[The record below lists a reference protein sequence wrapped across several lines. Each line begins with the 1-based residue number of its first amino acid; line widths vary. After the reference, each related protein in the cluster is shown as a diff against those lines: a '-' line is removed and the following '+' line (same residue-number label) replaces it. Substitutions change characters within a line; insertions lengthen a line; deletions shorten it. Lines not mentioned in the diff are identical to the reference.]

1 MTTSFRLGALVERLT
16 SAPRVERLL
25 ERLAHGSDE
34 GVASDDTHQL
44 AVELE
49 IVIGAPVE
57 RVWQAL
63 VRAEHRAAWWSYLE
77 LDPRPGGVVVERW
90 RNGAGREV
98 TTGGQVVELEPPR
111 RLRCTWR
118 DDDWPAFTEVEFDL
132 RSESETTRVNVRH
145 VGWER
150 LGGDGARLAAAHRI
164 GWRLHLENLKAFAES
179 HAGLR
184 DLA

>member
-1 MTTSFRLGALVERLT
+1 M
-16 SAPRVERLL
+16 
-25 ERLAHGSDE
+25 
-34 GVASDDTHQL
+34 THQV

-49 IVIGAPVE
+49 MVIGAPLG

-63 VRAEHRAAWWSYLE
+63 VSVEHRAAWWSYLE

-90 RNGAGREV
+90 RNDAGREV
-98 TTGGQVVELEPPR
+98 TTGGQVLELEPPR

-118 DDDWPAFTEVEFDL
+118 DDDWPAFTDVEFDL
-132 RSESETTRVNVRH
+132 QSENETTRVKLRH

-150 LGGDGARLAAAHRI
+150 LGGDGARLAAAHRT

-179 HAGLR
+179 HAGVR
-184 DLA
+184 GPA